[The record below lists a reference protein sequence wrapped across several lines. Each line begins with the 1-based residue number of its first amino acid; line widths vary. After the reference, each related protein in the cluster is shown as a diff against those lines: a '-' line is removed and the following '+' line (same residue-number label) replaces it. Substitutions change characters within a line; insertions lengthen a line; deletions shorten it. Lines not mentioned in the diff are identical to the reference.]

1 MINIEEEQNR
11 RTKCLLVGEPG
22 NNLAELKGLADT
34 PILPDGLIKIL
45 TFIHTFC
52 LALVVCLVQTDEQQA
67 VAVL

>member
-34 PILPDGLIKIL
+34 LGMETVEKL
-45 TFIHTFC
+45 TLTR
-52 LALVVCLVQTDEQQA
+52 LEVQPAYGMGKGKRCAACDVPA
-67 VAVL
+67 